1 MVRFNNLFFN
11 SNICLFRFYFFG
23 FQFLRLVYA
32 LVYNKYTIGFFKMVT
47 VLIEPNIYSYFC
59 TAYSQ
64 FFLLLRI
71 NKKKNINFG
80 NMIGIYKTET
90 KVMHHMWFEDFICFF
105 FSMRNEFYITFKII
119 TTKSKTISYCK
130 LFTIFRVHLQN
141 IFLYINLP
149 FGI

>member
-64 FFLLLRI
+64 FFFKDKQ
-71 NKKKNINFG
+71 KKEYQFWEYDWDLQN
-80 NMIGIYKTET
+80 
-90 KVMHHMWFEDFICFF
+90 
-105 FSMRNEFYITFKII
+105 RNE
-119 TTKSKTISYCK
+119 SHAPH
-130 LFTIFRVHLQN
+130 VV
-141 IFLYINLP
+141 
-149 FGI
+149 